1 MSVVGGLFHVDPD
14 SRHVPGCL
22 SLAKPHRDKAITLPS
37 RVSKVDPL
45 GLRARPAPRRPTV
58 RFPGE
63 PPLRTASGPEATYST
78 RNSISIKKTIT
89 PSKRSASCDYP
100 RSVAEIPRSTSST
113 DKKFVA
119 LSLPSRSWEQDERGP
134 PPRFSLW
141 TSSLLVTGPS
151 ASIIVHEFT
160 GGSGDRGAKPL
171 TVSRDL
177 RVCFFERTRR
187 YRAAC
192 RGSSLSHACD

>member
-1 MSVVGGLFHVDPD
+1 MSPATIFTVPLASSDQGRPWDVPGKRAGRYRRRSRRRLDVFNEILVSVVGGLFHVDPD

-119 LSLPSRSWEQDERGP
+119 LSLPSRS
-134 PPRFSLW
+134 
-141 TSSLLVTGPS
+141 
-151 ASIIVHEFT
+151 
-160 GGSGDRGAKPL
+160 
-171 TVSRDL
+171 
-177 RVCFFERTRR
+177 
-187 YRAAC
+187 
-192 RGSSLSHACD
+192 